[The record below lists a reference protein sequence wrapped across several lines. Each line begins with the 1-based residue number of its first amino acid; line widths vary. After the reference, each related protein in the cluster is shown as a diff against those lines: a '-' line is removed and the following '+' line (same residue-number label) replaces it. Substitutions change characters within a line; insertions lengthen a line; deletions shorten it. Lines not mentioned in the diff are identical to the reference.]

1 MTNQNVF
8 SLPVF
13 QESKISMMD
22 LPAILILL
30 RHHEKKE
37 TDALNYI
44 KADKIKSIFDLITN
58 NKIELDRSIRAENKA
73 ILERDCKEA
82 LLMKTQQKV
91 IKKEITRILIMIASE
106 IPLKLCFSTPS
117 ISAGDCH
124 SIVLSSD
131 GNVVCWG
138 MNDNKQCDVPEIIQ
152 GNVAMISAGSCHSI
166 ALTNDGKVN
175 CWGMN
180 YYKQCDIPEI
190 IQGYTIMISA
200 GSQHSI
206 ALTSDR
212 KVTCWGINTYKQCD
226 VPEIIQG
233 CTKMISAGGQNS
245 IALTNDGKVICWGNN
260 DRLQCS

>member
-1 MTNQNVF
+1 M
-8 SLPVF
+8 
-13 QESKISMMD
+13 
-22 LPAILILL
+22 
-30 RHHEKKE
+30 
-37 TDALNYI
+37 
-44 KADKIKSIFDLITN
+44 ITN

-106 IPLKLCFSTPS
+106 IPLKLCFSIPS

-124 SIVLSSD
+124 SIVLSTD
-131 GNVVCWG
+131 GIVVCWG

-190 IQGYTIMISA
+190 IQG
-200 GSQHSI
+200 
-206 ALTSDR
+206 
-212 KVTCWGINTYKQCD
+212 
-226 VPEIIQG
+226 